1 MSSTARVS
9 SALKSRVHRAS
20 MLKKVCNP
28 EDMLPHFPNGT
39 YMGWSGFTG
48 VGYPKYDPLPSSLPR
63 QSPPPPQHG

>member
-20 MLKKVCNP
+20 MLPKVCQP
-28 EDMLPHFPNGT
+28 QDLLHHFPNGT

-48 VGYPKYDPLPSSLPR
+48 VGYPKYAPR
-63 QSPPPPQHG
+63 ATSRTCAPAANSEG